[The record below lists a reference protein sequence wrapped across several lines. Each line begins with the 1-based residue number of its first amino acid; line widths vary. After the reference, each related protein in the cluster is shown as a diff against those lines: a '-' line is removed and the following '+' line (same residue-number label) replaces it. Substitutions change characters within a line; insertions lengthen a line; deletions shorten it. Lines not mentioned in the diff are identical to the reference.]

1 MTPYYEDS
9 AVQIYHG
16 DCREIL
22 PTIHADRM
30 ITDPVWPN
38 ADPRLAGSSDPA
50 GLLRSALSVANCKTV
65 VLQLGR
71 CSDPR
76 ILAAVPDKWPF
87 MCVSWLRYA
96 VPSYRGRVLNDADVA
111 YAFGDAVASAAGRRV
126 VPGTCMSTRGEFLR
140 GHGRNRTS
148 QQFQETQDAMPHP
161 APRHLKHVRWLVQ
174 WFSDEGET
182 VVDPFCG
189 TGTTVL
195 AAKGANRKAVGIEIE
210 ERYCE
215 IAAQRLAQGVMF

>member
-1 MTPYYEDS
+1 MTPYYSDGL
-9 AVQIYHG
+9 VTIYHG

-22 PTIHADRM
+22 LSIEADRM

-38 ADPRLAGSSDPA
+38 ADPRLSGAEDPA
-50 GLLRSALSVANCKTV
+50 GLLRSALAVARCATV

-76 ILAAVPDKWPF
+76 MLAAVPARWPF
-87 MCVSWLRYA
+87 MCVSYLRYA
-96 VPSYRGRVLNDADVA
+96 VPSYRGRVLNDGDIA
-111 YAFGDAVASAAGRRV
+111 YTFGDPIRCARGRRV
-126 VPGTCMSTRGEFLR
+126 VPGTCMSSKGEFPR

-148 QQFQETQDAMPHP
+148 KQFQDTQDAMPHP
-161 APRHLKHVRWLVQ
+161 APRHLRHAKWLVQ
-174 WFSDEGET
+174 WFSDEGDL

-189 TGTTVL
+189 TGTALL
-195 AAKGANRKAVGIEIE
+195 AAKSGGRRAVGIEIE

-215 IAAQRLAQGVMF
+215 IAAKRMAQEVLL